1 MPLFNIF
8 IIFKV
13 DFSCTR
19 NFTYSKIPLCNYV
32 NRAETEANKIV
43 LKI

>member
-1 MPLFNIF
+1 MALFNIF
-8 IIFKV
+8 II
-13 DFSCTR
+13 
-19 NFTYSKIPLCNYV
+19 NFTYSKLPLCNYV